1 MPYATRDDMIKAFGE
16 DELIELTD
24 RADPQTDEI
33 DETVLAAALMAAD
46 AEIDGYVG
54 RVATLPLTH
63 VPANLR
69 QIALAIAR
77 YRLSTDQ
84 SEGRVRLDYEDATTT
99 LQNIAKGVI
108 VLDLPAAEAPA
119 LTHVRVRGSSEPAT
133 FTRRNLGRDW
143 P

>member
-1 MPYATRDDMIKAFGE
+1 MTYATHDDMIQAFGE

-24 RADPQTDEI
+24 RA
-33 DETVLAAALMAAD
+33 ETGEMDDTVIAGALAAAA

-54 RVATLPLTH
+54 RVAELPLAR

-69 QIALAIAR
+69 QMALAIAR

-84 SEGRVRLDYEDATTT
+84 SEGRVRLDYEDAIHT
-99 LQNIAKGVI
+99 LEGIAKGVI
-108 VLDLPAAEAPA
+108 VLDLPSAEAPA
-119 LTHVRVRGSSEPAT
+119 QMHSRVRGGSAAPV
-133 FTRRNLGRDW
+133 FTPQRLGRDW